1 MSKKKILVVDDEP
14 MIVQTFEKILTTW
27 GYDVSSCF
35 AGKNLFSVLAQ
46 THPDIIL
53 LDVYLG
59 ELNGIQLLKKINK
72 EGWKI
77 PVVMITGQ
85 ANVNL
90 AVEAMKEGAED
101 FIEKPIDLN
110 RLKII
115 IEKALLQHRLI
126 NQVSLLKEEL
136 EETRSHLGIIYKSDK
151 MHKVLQVANKLAK
164 SNTTV
169 LLEGESGTG
178 KELIARYIYEKSNR
192 ADNLFITINCGAIPK
207 DLAESELFGYEKG
220 AFTGAS
226 EKMKLGKFELA
237 DGGTILL
244 DEIGELSLEMQVKLL
259 RVLEE
264 KKFYRLGG
272 NTEIKVDVRIIAA
285 TNRNLAKEVAAGRF
299 REDLYYRINVASI
312 HIPPL
317 RERPEDIPP
326 ITAAFQEEFSKRF
339 GKPAIKISKEAIEY
353 LQAYRWKGNVREL
366 RNAIERVNLLNDC
379 PIIEVDH
386 FYFLDPV
393 VHKHEEKRSTNSE
406 YNLDIPPTGIKMEK
420 VVKDLILKT
429 LILTNGNQVQA
440 AKILGISRSKLRYR
454 MEQLGIDTDKTAKIQ
469 SLN

>member
-1 MSKKKILVVDDEP
+1 MSKNKILVVDDEP
-14 MIVQTFEKILTTW
+14 MIVQTFEKILSNL
-27 GYDVSSCF
+27 GYEVSTCF
-35 AGKNLFSVLAQ
+35 AGNNLFSVLAQ
-46 THPDIIL
+46 THPDLIL

-59 ELNGIQLLKKINK
+59 ELNGIQLLKKINE

-101 FIEKPIDLN
+101 FVEKPIDLN

-115 IEKALLQHRLI
+115 IEKALTQQRLKT
-126 NQVSLLKEEL
+126 QVNLLKKEL
-136 EETRSHLGIIYKSDK
+136 KETRPHSGVIYRSNEIR
-151 MHKVLQVANKLAK
+151 HILQIAKRLAK

-169 LLEGESGTG
+169 LIEGESGTG
-178 KELIARYIYEKSNR
+178 KELIARYIFEHSDR
-192 ADNLFITINCGAIPK
+192 ANNPFININCGAIPK
-207 DLAESELFGYEKG
+207 DLAESEFFGYEKG

-237 DGGTILL
+237 DSGTILL

-264 KKFYRLGG
+264 RKFYRLGG
-272 NTEIKVDVRIIAA
+272 TTEIKVDVRIIAA
-285 TNRNLAKEVAAGRF
+285 TNRNLKKEIAEGRF

-317 RERPEDIPP
+317 RERVEDIPLL
-326 ITAAFQEEFSKRF
+326 TEAFQEEFSKRF
-339 GKPAIKISKEAIEY
+339 GNPATKISKKAIEH
-353 LQAYRWKGNVREL
+353 LQNYHWKGNVREL
-366 RNAIERVNLLNDC
+366 RNAIERVNLLNDG
-379 PIIEVDH
+379 PILDVEH
-386 FYFLDPV
+386 FKFLETVPPKSD
-393 VHKHEEKRSTNSE
+393 EKRISNGE
-406 YNLDIPPTGIKMEK
+406 YVLDVPSCGIKMEK
-420 VVKDLILKT
+420 VVKDVILKT
-429 LILTNGNQVQA
+429 LNLTNGNQVHA

-454 MEQLGIDTDKTAKIQ
+454 MEQLGIDTDKATHTE
-469 SLN
+469 LRN